1 MNISEITS
9 VLEYATEKEA
19 SDVHLLAHQ
28 APIFRI
34 HGDLTQMEGDHYTP
48 EVLQNLL
55 MNMLSE
61 EQKGIFFKTKELDFS
76 YAFQD
81 KYQLRVNIHYSEG
94 NMAAAIRIT
103 PAFIRPYQELNLHP
117 IVKKLAQ
124 TRKGIIFLSGTAGSG
139 KSTTMNC
146 IIDMINQ
153 ERKCKIIT
161 IEDPIEYH
169 HKSKQSYFIQREVG
183 KDTESFTNALKYALR
198 QDPDVV
204 CIGELRDLESM
215 RIALTTAETGH
226 LVITTIHAS
235 DSIGTLNRIVS
246 VFPMGFREEIL
257 AQLASNVVAIIYQ
270 TLLPRKDDNKRIL
283 ATEIMLGTMA
293 VQNLIRR
300 NDFKEIRGL
309 LDAGETEGMYSLEI
323 CLANLYKDDLISY
336 ETASEN
342 ANYQHCQK
350 LKEALN
356 SKNKKLKF
364 VILDQNVN
372 EIKLMGNALMKTY
385 KGEVLF
391 SETLKEGQL
400 LIQQEQPDVV
410 VLSTHLKDMSG
421 FEACKKIKGIKD
433 VKAKL
438 IMISASYQPSYSVD
452 ASNAGADDFVVKTQ
466 DYQLLTGAINKL
478 STEETKT

>member
-1 MNISEITS
+1 MNILDINSI
-9 VLEYATEKEA
+9 LEYAAQKQA
-19 SDVHLLAHQ
+19 SDVHLLANQ

-34 HGDLTQMEGDHYTP
+34 HGDLAQMEGDHYTP
-48 EVLQNLL
+48 EQLENLL
-55 MNMLSE
+55 MSMLSD
-61 EQKGIFFKTKELDFS
+61 EQKNTFLKTKELDFS
-76 YAFQD
+76 YALQD
-81 KYQLRVNIHYSEG
+81 RYQLRINIHYSEG
-94 NMAAAIRIT
+94 HMSAAIRIT
-103 PAFIRPYQELNLHP
+103 PATIKPYQELNLHP

-124 TRKGIIFLSGTAGSG
+124 TNRGIIFLSGTAGSG

-204 CIGELRDLESM
+204 GIGELRDLESM

-226 LVITTIHAS
+226 LVITTVHAS
-235 DSIGTLNRIVS
+235 DAVGTLNRIVS
-246 VFPMGFREEIL
+246 VFPMGFRDEIL
-257 AQLASNVVAIIYQ
+257 AQLASNIVAVIYQ
-270 TLLPRKDDNKRIL
+270 VLLPRKDGKGRIL

-309 LDAGETEGMYSLEI
+309 LDACETEGMYSLEV
-323 CLANLYKDDLISY
+323 CLANLYKEDLITY
-336 ETASEN
+336 ETAKES

-350 LKEALN
+350 LKAALN

-364 VILDQNVN
+364 IVLDQNVP
-372 EIKLMGNALMKTY
+372 EIKLLGNVLMATY

-391 SETLKEGQL
+391 SETTKDALT

-421 FEACKKIKGIKD
+421 FDMCRKIKGLKEI
-433 VKAKL
+433 KAKV
-438 IMISASYQPSYSVD
+438 IMICTSYQPSYSVD
-452 ASNAGADDFVVKTQ
+452 ASGAGADDFVVRTQ
-466 DYQLLTGAINKL
+466 DYRLLTDAINKL
-478 STEETKT
+478 FTDESKE

>member
-1 MNISEITS
+1 MNISDIS
-9 VLEYATEKEA
+9 SILEYATEREA
-19 SDVHLLAHQ
+19 SDVHLIAHQ

-34 HGDLTQMEGDHYTP
+34 HGDLTQMEGEQYTP
-48 EVLQNLL
+48 ARLEKLL
-55 MNMLSE
+55 MSMLSH
-61 EQKGIFFKTKELDFS
+61 EQKEAFLRIKELDFS
-76 YAFQD
+76 YSFQE
-81 KYQLRVNIHYSEG
+81 KYQLRINLHYSEG
-94 NMAAAIRIT
+94 NVAAAIRIT

-124 TRKGIIFLSGTAGSG
+124 TRKGIIILSGTAGSG

-146 IIDMINQ
+146 ILDMINQ
-153 ERKCKIIT
+153 ERKSKIVT

-226 LVITTIHAS
+226 LVITTVHAS

-246 VFPMGFREEIL
+246 VFPMGFREEVL
-257 AQLASNVVAIIYQ
+257 AQLASNLVAVIYQ
-270 TLLPRKDDNKRIL
+270 TLLPLKNENRRIL

-309 LDAGETEGMYSLEI
+309 LDAGETEGMYSLEV
-323 CLANLYKDDLISY
+323 CLANLYKEDLISY

-356 SKNKKLKF
+356 SKSKKLNF
-364 VILDQNVN
+364 VILDQNIN
-372 EIKLMGNALMKTY
+372 EIKLMGNALSKTY

-391 SETLKEGQL
+391 SETIKEGL
-400 LIQQEQPDVV
+400 PLIQKEKPDVV
-410 VLSTHLKDMSG
+410 VLGAYLKDMNG
-421 FEACKKIKGIKD
+421 FDACKKIKDMKD
-433 VKAKL
+433 VQSKIIL
-438 IMISASYQPSYSVD
+438 ISSSYQPSYSVD
-452 ASNAGADDFVVKTQ
+452 AQNAGANDFVVKTQ
-466 DYQLLTGAINKL
+466 DYHLLIDAINKL
-478 STEETKT
+478 FTDQK